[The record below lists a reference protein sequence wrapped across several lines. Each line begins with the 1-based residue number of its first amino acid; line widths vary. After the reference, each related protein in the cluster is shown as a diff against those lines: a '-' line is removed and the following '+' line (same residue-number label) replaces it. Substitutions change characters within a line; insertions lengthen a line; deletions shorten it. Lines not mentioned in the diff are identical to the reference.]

1 VPKYRLLTPGP
12 TQVPEPALLA
22 MARQLPHHR
31 TAEFRAL
38 LGEVFEGLKYV
49 LATRNDVVML
59 ACSGTGGMEAAVVN
73 LVPRGGKAIVLESG
87 KFSERWREIA
97 ERFGIQVVSLT
108 VPWGQPFRPAD
119 VAALLAKHPDAVAV
133 YTTLLETSTG
143 VAHDIEGIGRVVA
156 ASKALLVVDGIS
168 GAGVVECRTDAW
180 HVDVLVVG
188 GQKALMVP
196 PGLAF
201 LAVSEAAWKQI
212 ASVERPAFY
221 FDLLAYRK
229 SLAKVDTPFT
239 PATSLVL
246 ALAENL
252 RLIRSQG
259 IEAIWSR
266 GELLA
271 RACRAGMQA
280 LGLEMLAVRPGA
292 GMTAVRSPAGLETDV
307 FLKRLYTRF
316 GVKLASGQGP
326 VKGKIF
332 RIAHMGIVDELEIL
346 GTIAAIELVLVE
358 MGQVV
363 KLGTGVAAASE
374 VLAAAL

>member
-1 VPKYRLLTPGP
+1 
-12 TQVPEPALLA
+12 

-49 LATRNDVVML
+49 LATKNDVVML

-73 LVPRGGKAIVLESG
+73 VAPRGGKVIVLESG

-97 ERFGIQVVSLT
+97 ERFGIQVISHT

-119 VAALLAKHPDAVAV
+119 VAALLAQHPDAVAV

-143 VAHDIEGIGRVVA
+143 VVHDIAGIGRVVGPT
-156 ASKALLVVDGIS
+156 KALLVVDGIS
-168 GAGVVECRTDAW
+168 GAGVVECRTDQW
-180 HVDVLVVG
+180 QVDILVVG

-201 LAVSEAAWKQI
+201 LAVSEAAWEQM
-212 ASVERPAFY
+212 ARVQRPVFY

-229 SLAKVDTPFT
+229 ALGKCDTPFT
-239 PATSLVL
+239 PATSLIL

-252 RLIRSQG
+252 RMIRSQG
-259 IEAIWSR
+259 IENVWSR

-280 LGLEMLAVRPGA
+280 LGLESFAARPGA
-292 GMTAVRSPAGLETDV
+292 GMTAVRSPGDLDTDA
-307 FLKRLYTRF
+307 FLKRLHARF

-326 VKGKIF
+326 AKGKIF
-332 RIAHMGIVDELEIL
+332 RIAHMGIIDELEIL
-346 GTIAAIELVLVE
+346 GTIAAVELVLVE

-374 VLAAAL
+374 VLAAAQ